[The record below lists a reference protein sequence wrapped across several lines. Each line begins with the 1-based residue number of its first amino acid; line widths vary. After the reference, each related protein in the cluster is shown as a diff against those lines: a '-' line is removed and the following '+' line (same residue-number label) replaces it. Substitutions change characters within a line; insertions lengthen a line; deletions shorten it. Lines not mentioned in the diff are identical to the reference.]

1 MCEMRAVYQQ
11 FNINMTRMRSIY
23 ISIYTGSDIYIYILV
38 LETVS
43 CSCLNLILI
52 LFINLRA

>member
-23 ISIYTGSDIYIYILV
+23 IPIYTGSDIYIYTSIRD
-38 LETVS
+38 S
-43 CSCLNLILI
+43 
-52 LFINLRA
+52 